1 MSWFLTFVLGK
12 VTQGTG
18 LPVPASV
25 QLPLVL
31 RLQEGQAFFLFIED
45 LGSRNEIGSLKRA
58 GITQKR

>member
-1 MSWFLTFVLGK
+1 MLGK
-12 VTQGTG
+12 ITQGTG

-31 RLQEGQAFFLFIED
+31 RLQERQAFFLFIED
-45 LGSRNEIGSLKRA
+45 LSSRNEIGSLKRA